1 MSIAVRVSDKLYQAA
16 SKVAKAEFRSTAQQI
31 EYWATIGKAALD
43 NPDLPTD
50 FVRDILMAKGRDK
63 GALEPFIPETSLSK
77 KKKCESSRKKKK

>member
-31 EYWATIGKAALD
+31 EYWATIGKAALE

-63 GALEPFIPETSLSK
+63 GALEPFIPETSSSIKKSK
-77 KKKCESSRKKKK
+77 GTLKKNK